1 MGKASIGAVT
11 DSIGKTQADAID
23 FARHFNLAWV
33 ELRNLPESGKE
44 FALMTGPELKRTAA
58 ELLSNK
64 LKVSFLNTTLLKFD
78 WSADQ
83 KRWDRRKDDLA
94 NALLAANILGVDK
107 IGIFTGTRGPNPSA
121 AYMAIARTIEEF
133 IPLAEQAKVR
143 LAISND
149 ASQNIA
155 SSAEA
160 RDLLALVPSKT
171 VGLNWDP
178 AAARKTGETP
188 FPDGYGLLPKTRL
201 MNIHFHAG
209 DVAEGADKLPWK
221 SMLEALQKDN
231 YDLRI
236 GFEGA
241 PGDASDAVD
250 EMMHLAGRLE

>member
-1 MGKASIGAVT
+1 MGKT
-11 DSIGKTQADAID
+11 HADALD

-64 LKVSFLNTTLLKFD
+64 LKVSFLNTSLLKFD

-94 NALLAANILGVDK
+94 NAIEAANILGVDK
-107 IGIFTGTRGPNPSA
+107 IGIFTGTRGANPSA

-133 IPLAEQAKVR
+133 IPLADQAKVR
-143 LAISND
+143 LVISND

-160 RDLLALVPSKT
+160 RDILALVSSKT
-171 VGLNWDP
+171 FGLNWDP

-188 FPDGYGLLPKTRL
+188 FPDGYGLLPKARL
-201 MNIHFHAG
+201 MNVHFHGADIGAG
-209 DVAEGADKLPWK
+209 PDKLPWK

-231 YDLRI
+231 YDYRI

-241 PGDASDAVD
+241 ESDANDAVD